1 MTKIPEND
9 RNIIEQAIYLPML
22 LIILNRDLTIIENSP
37 FKLKK
42 PYTDWIEETMRTIQK
57 ELADVKRYMRQQQIK
72 VEKIKSDDTFTMYM
86 FLYKGYEE
94 QHNYF
99 NPRLRNRTEEL
110 MMYYLFQRFQPPSIT
125 RKAQTP

>member
-22 LIILNRDLTIIENSP
+22 LTVLNRDLNIINSSP

-42 PYTDWIEETMRTIQK
+42 PYTEWIEQTMTSIQK
-57 ELADVKRYMRQQQIK
+57 ELANVKRYMRQHQIK
-72 VEKIKSDDTFTMYM
+72 VEKIKSDDTFTMYL

-94 QHNYF
+94 EHNYF

-110 MMYYLFQRFQPPSIT
+110 MRYYLFQRFQSPPVS
-125 RKAQTP
+125 KQA